1 MTIHNMYAKRY
12 VTFEY
17 VPLIG
22 HWSCTSAL
30 KLHCHVLAPI
40 GAAKSGLDLPISH
53 NVTTSPL
60 CCSITKMARCL
71 QICRQNFHK
80 YWFGRCQV
88 NKRTPV
94 MQRRTSI
101 NAHSNVGQ
109 RAIMQHQETVARAP
123 ALSVWFLVCIGF
135 WFSESTAVI
144 NSNYSREAVPGKCN

>member
-60 CCSITKMARCL
+60 CCTIQKWPDVCKFAD
-71 QICRQNFHK
+71 
-80 YWFGRCQV
+80 
-88 NKRTPV
+88 
-94 MQRRTSI
+94 RTST
-101 NAHSNVGQ
+101 N
-109 RAIMQHQETVARAP
+109 
-123 ALSVWFLVCIGF
+123 IGEQKD
-135 WFSESTAVI
+135 SSDAA
-144 NSNYSREAVPGKCN
+144 SYKY